1 MALSIAEDENFAAAG
16 NPAGS
21 LVARGHV
28 VVALLCGDARKM
40 RANIDPGGSESLTL
54 DNHSKSH
61 NSTKKIDQKLEY
73 H

>member
-1 MALSIAEDENFAAAG
+1 MALSIAEDEDFVAAC
-16 NPAGS
+16 NPAGG

-54 DNHSKSH
+54 DQDVSLDSNHSKSL
-61 NSTKKIDQKLEY
+61 NSTKK
-73 H
+73 